1 MRFKETEIVTAK
13 LKAFKV
19 IGQTSV
25 TKPQSTREHAPDGV
39 DKVSLIIEA
48 LKSDWI
54 TRVAGYFMNHR
65 DTSEYSI
72 LDSESKIQD
81 LIYLQLINHIPDLH
95 YEDPQSKTKGSISST
110 RIDFSSKTLNLGIE
124 VKHAK
129 GKHNAKQIESE
140 ISEDIVKYGKSRK
153 FDLIIFFIYCY
164 NYNFPNIDQFEKG
177 FSDKQTINGFTYKTM
192 CIIK

>member
-13 LKAFKV
+13 IKAFKV

-25 TKPQSTREHAPDGV
+25 TKAQITKGQTPNGD
-39 DKVSLIIEA
+39 DKVRLIIET

-54 TRVAGYFMNHR
+54 TKVAGYFMNNR

-81 LIYLQLINHIPDLH
+81 LIYLQLISLIPDLH

-124 VKHAK
+124 AKHAK

-164 NYNFPNIDQFEKG
+164 NYNFPSIDQFEYG
-177 FSDKQTINGFTYKTM
+177 FSDKQTINGFTFKTL